1 MPEVYKPG
9 YATNTLYIICI
20 HNLSP
25 TKSKQELYL
34 FVIFEIHNFI
44 FSSFTS
50 CFLISLKKNEFLV
63 INPNPNPHRHSES
76 PPWHS
81 IPCLHTRISTIYV
94 LLNTD
99 QYLSNFSNPWSSISK
114 KRNFKTFKNLLCTI
128 FFIICRSGYLIISYY
143 KQRNIL
149 RNNIEI
155 NATS

>member
-25 TKSKQELYL
+25 TKSKQELHL

-63 INPNPNPHRHSES
+63 INPNPNPHRHPES
-76 PPWHS
+76 PHDTPYHVYT
-81 IPCLHTRISTIYV
+81 LVFLLYV
-94 LLNTD
+94 NTD

-149 RNNIEI
+149 RNNMEI